1 MGNCG
6 FVTLSWACGLVGFG
20 HAPGIQ
26 EKEDKEAIAGR
37 LAQKKNSPTKVPS
50 STSDQIRSSAPPSYV
65 NGATN

>member
-37 LAQKKNSPTKVPS
+37 LAQKKEQPNQGPFFN
-50 STSDQIRSSAPPSYV
+50 I
-65 NGATN
+65 